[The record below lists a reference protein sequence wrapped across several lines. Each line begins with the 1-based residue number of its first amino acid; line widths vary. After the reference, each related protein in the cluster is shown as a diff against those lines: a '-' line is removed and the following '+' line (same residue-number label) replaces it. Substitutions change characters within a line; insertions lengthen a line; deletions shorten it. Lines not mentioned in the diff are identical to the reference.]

1 LITLEANDLKQ
12 ANEALKNDL
21 ELLRSNF
28 KGVVEKSKAAKD
40 EADIEIKENSEK
52 LEQAYNVIRDQEEQL
67 AKASAEG
74 ESIYFC

>member
-1 LITLEANDLKQ
+1 MITLEANDLKQ

-21 ELLRSNF
+21 ELLRRNF

-52 LEQAYNVIRDQEEQL
+52 LEQAYNVIRDQE
-67 AKASAEG
+67 
-74 ESIYFC
+74 

>member
-40 EADIEIKENSEK
+40 EADIAIKENSEK